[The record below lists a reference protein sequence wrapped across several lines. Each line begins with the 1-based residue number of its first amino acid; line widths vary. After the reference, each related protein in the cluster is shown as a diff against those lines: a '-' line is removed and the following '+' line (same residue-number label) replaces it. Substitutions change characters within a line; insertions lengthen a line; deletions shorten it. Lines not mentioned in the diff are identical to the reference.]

1 MEINDITSSF
11 VNNEA
16 KGSGTLGKED
26 FLSLLITQ
34 LKYQDPL
41 SPMEGTEFAS
51 QLAQFSSL
59 EQLTNL
65 NDSMLA
71 SIESNFYLTQSI
83 NNTMIA
89 TLIGKDAKIAGNT
102 IVSNGQEN
110 TQLAYNLPSNASTV
124 TINILNE
131 AGEIVRTIENVPTT
145 AGEHKLN
152 WDFSDNDGNSLPEGK
167 YSFEVVALNNEGES
181 IQAETLMYGTIDG
194 IRYTD
199 GGTMLLVNDT
209 EYFLSDILEIINN
222 NSSGEDNG

>member
-1 MEINDITSSF
+1 
-11 VNNEA
+11 
-16 KGSGTLGKED
+16 
-26 FLSLLITQ
+26 
-34 LKYQDPL
+34 
-41 SPMEGTEFAS
+41 MEGTEFAS

-131 AGEIVRTIENVPTT
+131 AGEIVKTIENVPTT
-145 AGEHKLN
+145 TGEHKLN